1 MAAQKEDKA
10 DSKSRSAQ
18 QGEKVDKRVEEAGK
32 EEVERKARFA
42 AQKEIP
48 DPEKKLKELE
58 EKLAELQEE
67 LEKIKNQ
74 NQSYKND
81 KTKLETLINELK
93 KIIES
98 YGKVLEQIKEEESE
112 LNKYSQIK
120 TDMIEIA
127 VKGHEGEIDN
137 AIKEITREIAQLE
150 AKVDELKND
159 LDSAKQKY
167 DTAQKNYEQRQKALE
182 ELKTHQQ
189 YIEGNLKKLNK
200 LKDQVEKEEEESK
213 YAVMYYLM
221 KEFNTLLGNTKPFD
235 SIERLKVALYM
246 AWQQADAAEVAL
258 LTKESLWKEAEQA
271 YSGGVEMLKQAQEQK
286 REKILEKL
294 SHIEI

>member
-10 DSKSRSAQ
+10 DSKSRGAQ
-18 QGEKVDKRVEEAGK
+18 QGEKVDKRVGEARK
-32 EEVERKARFA
+32 EEGERKARFV
-42 AQKEIP
+42 AQKDIP

-67 LEKIKNQ
+67 LERIKNQ

-81 KTKLETLINELK
+81 RTKLEVLINELK
-93 KIIES
+93 KIIEN

-112 LNKYSQIK
+112 LNKYSEIK
-120 TDMIEIA
+120 TEMIEIA
-127 VKGHEGEIDN
+127 IKGHEGEIDN
-137 AIKEITREIAQLE
+137 AIKEINREIAQLE

-167 DTAQKNYEQRQKALE
+167 DAAQKKYEERQKALA

-246 AWQQADAAEVAL
+246 AWQQADAAEVEL
-258 LTKESLWKEAEQA
+258 LTKESRWKEAEQA
-271 YSGGVEMLKQAQEQK
+271 YNGGVEMLKQAQEQK